1 MDFIGGL
8 LRIIGALGFFLA
20 LDARSRLDRTERA
33 LRALQAELDLLRA
46 ARQAPIAPEPA
57 AESEPAATPPEPAP
71 EARTAPPPFQAPLET
86 EPPPAPAPG
95 FPRPAR
101 SLEEA
106 IGARWAV
113 YVGGIALALGGLLLV
128 RYAIEQGLFGPGA
141 RVLAGLALAAAL
153 AGAGEFLRRREK
165 ASGDAT
171 PTPAV
176 LTAAGTTIGFGAI
189 YAAHALYGFIGPAL
203 AFLALGAAG
212 LATLFAAVWHGPAI
226 AGLGLAGALAAPLLV
241 ASDEPSPWP
250 VLIYVAVV
258 AASAYALAR
267 FRQWAWLSVSAAG
280 GGAVWGL
287 VLAAGSPPDFP
298 QAAELHFA
306 VQTALACF
314 AFALDDAP
322 LAADSRRRRLLAHA
336 GPLGLAAVAAFALA
350 ICASR
355 GAFDAFW
362 LAGAAGVIGALA
374 FSGAARPQRAAG
386 LLAGAGAVACYLVA
400 LWPTETAG
408 FDLYQ
413 APPSLPERFQLFAAF
428 SAAAVAGLAA
438 LVLWR
443 RNDLAQKP
451 ALILAATAALAPLA
465 MLCVVDLRLTW
476 LAPSLPFG
484 IVAGALALAFLGLA
498 RAFRARD
505 PQQSN
510 DHLALGIMAAASLAA
525 LALGL
530 TFTLDRGLLTVA
542 LSFCAFGAAYVESR
556 LGIPALRQAVAAL
569 GFVVAARLAWD
580 PRIVGDDLGTTPI
593 FNWLLFG
600 YGAPALSF
608 GLAARLLVRG
618 GPNRP
623 ALDRPAQIA
632 QALAIIFAALLVFF
646 QIRHALHGGDP
657 FVDDVGLVENGLYAI
672 SAMGFS
678 LVLARLDLARASP
691 ILNFFSLAFGVIAAL
706 VAVLALG
713 LWTNP
718 YFTQLPVIGGR
729 WLNSLLLGYAL
740 PGACAALF
748 ADRSRATR
756 PLWFVRMMK
765 IAALLLVFLYVT
777 LETRRLFQGLWI
789 GWTKVASANEQYAY
803 SAVWLAL
810 GVALLAYGLLRHSLE
825 ARIASA
831 ALIVLAAIKVF
842 LFDLAHLVGAQ
853 RAFSFIGLGAVL
865 IGIGLVYQK
874 LVFRPRKP
882 PSD

>member
-8 LRIIGALGFFLA
+8 LTIIGALGFFLA
-20 LDARSRLDRTERA
+20 LDARSRLDRAERA

-46 ARQAPIAPEPA
+46 APPRTAAAPSFAVHVDQAREPTPEEWAPAQPPRQAE
-57 AESEPAATPPEPAP
+57 
-71 EARTAPPPFQAPLET
+71 PPPPET
-86 EPPPAPAPG
+86 EPPMPPAAPG
-95 FPRPAR
+95 VPRRAR

-113 YVGGIALALGGLLLV
+113 YVGGLALALGGLLLV
-128 RYAIEQGLFGPGA
+128 RYAIEQGLFGPAA
-141 RVLAGLALAAAL
+141 RVLAGLALSAAL
-153 AGAGEFLRRREK
+153 AGAGEWLRRREQ
-165 ASGDAT
+165 ASGEAT

-189 YAAHALYGFIGPAL
+189 YAAHALYGFIGPAV

-241 ASDEPSPWP
+241 ASAEPSPWP

-258 AASAYALAR
+258 AAAAYALAR
-267 FRQWAWLSVSAAG
+267 FRQWAWLALAAAIG
-280 GGAVWGL
+280 AAVWGL
-287 VLAAGSPPDFP
+287 ALAFGRLPDFP

-306 VQTALACF
+306 VQVALACA

-322 LAADSRRRRLLAHA
+322 LAADPRRRLILAHA

-350 ICASR
+350 IAASR
-355 GAFDAFW
+355 GAFDGFW
-362 LAGAAGVIGALA
+362 LAGAAGVIGVLA
-374 FSGAARPQRAAG
+374 FSGAAKPERASG
-386 LLAGAGAVACYLVA
+386 LLAGAGAVAFYLVA

-413 APPSLPERFQLFAAF
+413 APPTLPERFQLFAAL

-438 LVLWR
+438 HALWR
-443 RNDLAQKP
+443 RTDLAPKP

-465 MLCVVDLRLTW
+465 MLCVVYLRLTW

-484 IVAGALALAFLGLA
+484 LTAGALALVFLGLA
-498 RAFRARD
+498 RAFHARSA
-505 PQQSN
+505 PGSN
-510 DHLALGIMAAASLAA
+510 DSLALGIMAATCLAA
-525 LALGL
+525 LALGA

-542 LSFCAFGAAYVESR
+542 LSLCALGAAIVDSR
-556 LGIPALRQAVAAL
+556 LGVPALRHAVAAL
-569 GFVVAARLAWD
+569 GLVVAARLAWD
-580 PRIVGDDLGTTPI
+580 PRIVGDDLGTRPI
-593 FNWLLFG
+593 LNWLLVG

-608 GLAARLLVRG
+608 GLAARLLARG
-618 GPNRP
+618 GE
-623 ALDRPAQIA
+623 DRPAQIA
-632 QALAIIFAALLVFF
+632 EALAIVFAALLVFF

-672 SAMGFS
+672 AAMGFS
-678 LVLARLDLARASP
+678 LVLARLDLAGSRP
-691 ILNFFSLAFGVIAAL
+691 VLNLFSLGFGVIAAL

-718 YFTQLPVIGGR
+718 FFTQSPVIGGR

-740 PGACAALF
+740 PGACAAFF

-756 PLWFVRMMK
+756 PLWFTRMMK
-765 IAALLLVFLYVT
+765 LAALLLIFLYVT

-789 GWTKVASANEQYAY
+789 GWTKAASANEQYAY

-882 PSD
+882 PGV

>member
-8 LRIIGALGFFLA
+8 LTIIGAVGFFIA
-20 LDARSRLDRTERA
+20 LDARSRLDRAERA
-33 LRALQAELDLLRA
+33 LRALQAELELLRA
-46 ARQAPIAPEPA
+46 APPAPTAESARDIVEPEP
-57 AESEPAATPPEPAP
+57 PPEQ
-71 EARTAPPPFQAPLET
+71 RTAPPHF
-86 EPPPAPAPG
+86 PPPPEMEPQSAPSPG
-95 FPRPAR
+95 VPRPAR

-113 YVGGIALALGGLLLV
+113 YVGGLALALGGLLLV

-141 RVLAGLALAAAL
+141 RVLAGLALSAAL

-165 ASGDAT
+165 SSDEAT

-176 LTAAGTTIGFGAI
+176 LTAAGTTVGFGAI
-189 YAAHALYGFIGPAL
+189 YAAHALYGFIGPAM

-241 ASDEPSPWP
+241 ASAEPSPWP

-267 FRQWAWLSVSAAG
+267 FRQWAWLSVSVAAG
-280 GGAVWGL
+280 GALWGL
-287 VLAAGSPPDFP
+287 ALTFGRAPDFP
-298 QAAELHFA
+298 QAAEIHYA
-306 VQTALACF
+306 VQVALACF

-322 LAADSRRRRLLAHA
+322 LAVDPRRRLVLAHA
-336 GPLGLAAVAAFALA
+336 APLGLAAVAAFALA

-362 LAGAAGVIGALA
+362 FAGAAGVIGALA
-374 FSGAARPQRAAG
+374 CSGAAKPERAAG
-386 LLAGAGAVACYLVA
+386 LLAGAGAAAFYLVA
-400 LWPTETAG
+400 LWPTETAS

-413 APPSLPERFQLFAAF
+413 APPSLPERFQLFAAI
-428 SAAAVAGLAA
+428 SAAAVAALAA
-438 LVLWR
+438 RVLWR
-443 RNDLAQKP
+443 RTDLAPKP
-451 ALILAATAALAPLA
+451 ALVLAATAALAPLA
-465 MLCVVDLRLTW
+465 TLCAVYVRLTW

-484 IVAGALALAFLGLA
+484 IVAGALALSYLALA
-498 RAFRARD
+498 RAFRARGALHSSD
-505 PQQSN
+505 R
-510 DHLALGIMAAASLAA
+510 LALGLMAAASLAA

-556 LGIPALRQAVAAL
+556 LGVPALRQAVAAL

-593 FNWLLFG
+593 LNWLLFG

-608 GLAARLLVRG
+608 GLAARLLARSG
-618 GPNRP
+618 GE
-623 ALDRPAQIA
+623 DRAAQIA
-632 QALAIIFAALLVFF
+632 EALAIIFAAFLVFF

-678 LVLARLDLARASP
+678 LALARLDLARASP

-706 VAVLALG
+706 LTMLALA

-718 YFTQLPVIGGR
+718 FFTQSPVIGGR

-740 PGACAALF
+740 PGACATFF

-765 IAALLLVFLYVT
+765 LAALLLVFLYVT

-789 GWTKVASANEQYAY
+789 GWTKTASPNEQYAY

-831 ALIVLAAIKVF
+831 ALIVLSAIKVF

-874 LVFRPRKP
+874 LVFRPRRP
-882 PSD
+882 PGA